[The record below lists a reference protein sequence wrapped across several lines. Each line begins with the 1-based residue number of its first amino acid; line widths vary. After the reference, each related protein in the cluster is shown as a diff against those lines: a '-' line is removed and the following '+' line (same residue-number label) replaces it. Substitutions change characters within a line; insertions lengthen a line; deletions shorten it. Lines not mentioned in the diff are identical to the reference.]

1 MLIFGFADLEGVRNP
16 NPSEIQWD
24 LGVIHED
31 QPLLLPPAPSP
42 PTLALK
48 MPRGKS
54 EGEVLR

>member
-48 MPRGKS
+48 NAER
-54 EGEVLR
+54 EV